1 MARTAKRYMKS
12 TSNEINYIGYNVY
25 NAGIYTRLSH
35 ERTEMWRS
43 LSNSINAQIYYC
55 TNYADEENINIY
67 KTYIDYE
74 YSGTNFER
82 PSYKEMLQDIKNG
95 IINCIIIK
103 DLSRLGREYLEM
115 GILIEKVFPFLGV
128 RFISIDDDLDT
139 NKNLDNNKL
148 FEINIKN
155 IINDMYAKDISVKIK
170 SSKRNKAENGYFIGT
185 VPPYGYKVIKTKK
198 GQKLEVD
205 FNVKFIV
212 QDIFRLYLEGVC
224 SHTIA
229 KIMNEKRYSTPRQY
243 YRTKDIYTKNDEYQ
257 WSKSAINRILKN
269 PLYTGDLIQCKTEN
283 DLSNN
288 IKQVFVDDSKWV
300 IFKNAHEPLVDKKD
314 YEKVQLE
321 LKNRKEN
328 SDFVLGK
335 KQNSIS
341 FPNKYKDLIYSK
353 ENNKPLWR
361 RAIPT
366 SIYTDAKKYVFT
378 SKFYDGRIYNF
389 LISITEDELD
399 NIIVETL
406 KIIFSNILDKKNFL
420 SKIKNIINLQRQKI
434 DNELIKLNEQ
444 LEKENLNIKY
454 NYERYKLGSLNREI
468 YCNNRK
474 FILNRIKNLEEKV
487 ASSKYIKKTFL
498 NKKRYILDLASNILK
513 FSQNFAIDKELLNLL
528 IEKII
533 VDSNK
538 NIKIILKFNINK
550 PIEDWFDDV

>member
-1 MARTAKRYMKS
+1 M
-12 TSNEINYIGYNVY
+12 
-25 NAGIYTRLSH
+25 
-35 ERTEMWRS
+35 
-43 LSNSINAQIYYC
+43 
-55 TNYADEENINIY
+55 
-67 KTYIDYE
+67 
-74 YSGTNFER
+74 
-82 PSYKEMLQDIKNG
+82 
-95 IINCIIIK
+95 
-103 DLSRLGREYLEM
+103 
-115 GILIEKVFPFLGV
+115 
-128 RFISIDDDLDT
+128 
-139 NKNLDNNKL
+139 
-148 FEINIKN
+148 
-155 IINDMYAKDISVKIK
+155 
-170 SSKRNKAENGYFIGT
+170 
-185 VPPYGYKVIKTKK
+185 
-198 GQKLEVD
+198 
-205 FNVKFIV
+205 
-212 QDIFRLYLEGVC
+212 
-224 SHTIA
+224 
-229 KIMNEKRYSTPRQY
+229 
-243 YRTKDIYTKNDEYQ
+243 
-257 WSKSAINRILKN
+257 
-269 PLYTGDLIQCKTEN
+269 
-283 DLSNN
+283 
-288 IKQVFVDDSKWV
+288 
-300 IFKNAHEPLVDKKD
+300 
-314 YEKVQLE
+314 QLE

-341 FPNKYKDLIYSK
+341 FPNKYKGLIYSK

-454 NYERYKLGSLNREI
+454 NYEMYKLGSLNREI

-498 NKKRYILDLASNILK
+498 NKKRYVLDLASNILK
-513 FSQNFAIDKELLNLL
+513 FSQNFCIDKELLNLL